1 MNEKKFITTANHLDT
16 TVKICGGFFQAAG
29 IVLLIFAALVLFLG
43 EKMFDTS
50 SLSLDLGFLKLY
62 LAEDYRVVSAPMKN
76 YTVFGL
82 LSGSLL
88 CFLVSYTTGLL
99 RKILEPMRGG
109 RPFEADIPGHLEKI
123 AWIVLIG
130 GIAVQVLGFLQS
142 ILLVCAYPMEELF
155 VASAIEK
162 MEYVFTADFT
172 FVLLFCAIRF
182 LSYIFSYGQNLQQES
197 DETL

>member
-1 MNEKKFITTANHLDT
+1 MNEKKFITTAKHLDT

-50 SLSLDLGFLKLY
+50 TLSLDLGFLKLY
-62 LAEDYRVVSAPMKN
+62 LTEAYRTVSTSMKH

-88 CFLVSYTTGLL
+88 CFLVGYTAGLL
-99 RKILEPMRGG
+99 RKILEPMKGG
-109 RPFEADIPGHLEKI
+109 RPFEADIPGHLKKI
-123 AWIVLIG
+123 AWIVLLG
-130 GIAVQVLGFLQS
+130 GIAVQILGLLQS
-142 ILLVCAYPMEELF
+142 ILLVRAYPMEELF
-155 VASAIEK
+155 ATSAIEK
-162 MEYVFTADFT
+162 LEYVFTADFT